1 MLNLKKVAV
10 TGGVSSG
17 KTTVCRILEDHGA
30 FQVSSD
36 EIIHQLLSFNTICID
51 QITDLLGSEIIIDGK
66 IDRRKVAELVFSN
79 EEKLRALEKILHP
92 LLFEE
97 IENLYQKIR
106 KLNKYSLFVVEMPLV
121 QEIGKENYFD
131 IIISIISDEKLAKER
146 FQDRGFLSE
155 EYDKRMRWQWS
166 PQKKAKEAH
175 FTVTNNGTL
184 SQLNAEV
191 LCLLKKITTKC

>member
-36 EIIHQLLSFNTICID
+36 EIIHQLLSLNTICIE
-51 QITDLLGSEIIIDGK
+51 QVTNLLGSEIIKDEK
-66 IDRRKVAELVFSN
+66 IDRRKVAELVFSS

-97 IENLYQKIR
+97 IEKLYQKIK

-121 QEIGKENYFD
+121 QEIGKQTYFD

-146 FQDRGFLSE
+146 FQNRGFSPHEYE
-155 EYDKRMRWQWS
+155 ERMRWQWL
-166 PQKKAKEAH
+166 PKEKAKKAH
-175 FTVTNNGTL
+175 FIITNNGSL
-184 SQLNAEV
+184 SELNAEV
-191 LCLLKKITTKC
+191 ICLLKKITTNA